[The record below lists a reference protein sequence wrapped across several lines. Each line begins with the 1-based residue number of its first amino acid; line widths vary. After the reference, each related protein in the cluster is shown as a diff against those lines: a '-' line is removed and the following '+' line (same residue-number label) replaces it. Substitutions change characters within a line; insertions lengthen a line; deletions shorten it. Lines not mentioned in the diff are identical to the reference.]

1 MIEAMYMMEER
12 QYKKKKRFSVF
23 IVFLFIFAIILYIIL
38 FKTSLFDV
46 KNIYVYGT
54 RSVDKSDVI
63 RLSGIEIGSNTLK
76 INKSAVIKSIMKD
89 PYIKDASI
97 NIIYPS
103 KVEIK
108 IDERVLAVQISYKDK
123 FLYVDTDCVAVQ
135 LGDYNNKLPILKGI
149 YVGKFEIGSKINN
162 LSNNKDIAK
171 LLPLIYNKNIY
182 NSIIVNGSKI
192 TLKTDSGIDVVLEN
206 VDDISYSLN
215 FSEKILNDLEKK
227 GYNSG
232 NILIVSNGNPIYTP

>member
-1 MIEAMYMMEER
+1 MMEER

-23 IVFLFIFAIILYIIL
+23 IVFLLIFSIILYVIL
-38 FKTSLFDV
+38 FRTSLFDV

-54 RSVDKSDVI
+54 RTVDKSDVI
-63 RLSGIEIGSNTLK
+63 RLSGIEIGSNILK
-76 INKSAVIKSIMKD
+76 INKSDVIKSIMRD
-89 PYIKDASI
+89 PYIKDVSI
-97 NIIYPS
+97 NILYPS
-103 KVEIK
+103 KVEIRV
-108 IDERVLAVQISYKDK
+108 DERLLAGQISYKDK

-135 LGDYNNKLPILKGI
+135 LGDYNNKLPILSGI
-149 YVGKFEIGSKINN
+149 NIEKFEIGSKIDN

-182 NSIIVNGSKI
+182 NAIIVNGSKI
-192 TLKTDSGIDVVLEN
+192 TLKTNSGINVVLEN
-206 VDDISYSLN
+206 VDDINYSLN

-232 NILIVSNGNPIYTP
+232 NVLIVSNGNPIYTP

>member
-1 MIEAMYMMEER
+1 MVEER
-12 QYKKKKRFSVF
+12 QYKAKKKFSVF
-23 IVFLFIFAIILYIIL
+23 TLFLLIFAIILYIIL
-38 FKTSLFDV
+38 FRTSLFDV

-54 RSVDKSDVI
+54 KSVDKSDIV
-63 RLSGIEIGSNTLK
+63 RLSGIEIGSNILK
-76 INKSAVIKSIMKD
+76 INKADVIKSIMRN
-89 PYIKDASI
+89 PYIKDVSV

-103 KVEIK
+103 KVEVK
-108 IDERVLAVQISYKDK
+108 VDERLLAAQINYKDK
-123 FLYVDTDCVAVQ
+123 FLYVDTDSVAVQ

-149 YVGKFEIGSKINN
+149 NIEKFEIGSKIDN

-182 NSIIVNGSKI
+182 NAIIVNGSKI
-192 TLKTDSGIDVVLEN
+192 TLETKSGINVVLEN

-232 NILIVSNGNPIYTP
+232 NVLIVSDGNPIYTP